1 VEPQQ
6 EQDNFQAEIIISL
19 VVEVEVLT
27 LIQHE
32 QSLQVVLVVE
42 EMVVSQILL
51 LEDKM
56 ELLTQVVAEEEMD
69 KHLTLAM
76 VVAV

>member
-19 VVEVEVLT
+19 VVEVEVLP

-32 QSLQVVLVVE
+32 QSLQVVLVVV

-69 KHLTLAM
+69 NHLTLAM

>member
-1 VEPQQ
+1 VAPQQ

-19 VVEVEVLT
+19 VVEVEVLP

-32 QSLQVVLVVE
+32 QSLQVVLVVV

-69 KHLTLAM
+69 NHLTLAM